1 MSVLHHIELEW
12 HEKWCAL
19 TRMFSICHR
28 RKTKVT
34 GTRQELMVP
43 QVKNRLSEKEIYPRR
58 WSAWKKSNLLRQS
71 KLYANKGQV
80 FLPNQSCCNQ
90 LFALNW
96 ALSICDY
103 RSWFLSYRETT
114 KGKKSR
120 NIISYDL
127 CLGLLNGAWLFKYA
141 VYTEFKVHYLISWL
155 MLKHL
160 AKCLMHR
167 KKCICIGTYQLR
179 FKSR

>member
-1 MSVLHHIELEW
+1 MPSKKNKL
-12 HEKWCAL
+12 
-19 TRMFSICHR
+19 R
-28 RKTKVT
+28 RNKAGVDSAT
-34 GTRQELMVP
+34 GKRYAFRKGDLPKKMIS
-43 QVKNRLSEKEIYPRR
+43 L
-58 WSAWKKSNLLRQS
+58 KKSNLLRQS
-71 KLYANKGQV
+71 KLYASKGEV
-80 FLPNQSCCNQ
+80 FLSNQSCCNQ
-90 LFALNW
+90 LFTLKW

-103 RSWFLSYRETT
+103 RSWFLSCRETT

-155 MLKHL
+155 MVKHL

-167 KKCICIGTYQLR
+167 EKCIYIGAYQLR
-179 FKSR
+179 FKNR